1 MLYSITYV
9 LYLISILVAFLA
21 SLTSYSRHNKIGY
34 LKYFPPFL
42 FLTILV
48 EISGY
53 FIAVKY
59 GNNQFLFNFFTLVG
73 LIFYFFILH
82 EGVRSKIVKKVI
94 RVIMIL
100 YGPFTLCW
108 IFFVNGVYEFHSI
121 SFGIGVFLLI
131 LMCIYYFLFQFFK
144 TPVEENIKRDPLVF
158 ICLGLIVFHAIT
170 FTYFSGIHI
179 FQNFSQSFID
189 GMILVCMI
197 SNYALYAFFT
207 TAFLLNHKYSKIE
220 IVEYPK
226 LPDL

>member
-1 MLYSITYV
+1 MLYSVTYI
-9 LYLISILVAFLA
+9 LYLISIIIAFLT
-21 SLTSYSRHNKIGY
+21 SLTAYSKDNKVKY

-48 EISGY
+48 EIAAY
-53 FIAVKY
+53 LIAVKY
-59 GNNQFLFNFFTLVG
+59 GNNQFLYNFFTVIG
-73 LIFYFFILH
+73 FTFYFFILR
-82 EGVRSKIVKKVI
+82 EGIKNKRVKKII

-100 YGPFTLCW
+100 YIPFALYW
-108 IFFVNGVYEFHSI
+108 IFFVHGVYVFHSI
-121 SFGIGVFLLI
+121 SYGIGVLCIILI
-131 LMCIYYFLFQFFK
+131 CIYYFRYQFFE
-144 TPVEENIKRDPLVF
+144 TPIEEDIKRDPLVF
-158 ICLGLIVFHAIT
+158 ICLGLVIFFALT
-170 FTYFSGIHI
+170 FTHFSGIHI